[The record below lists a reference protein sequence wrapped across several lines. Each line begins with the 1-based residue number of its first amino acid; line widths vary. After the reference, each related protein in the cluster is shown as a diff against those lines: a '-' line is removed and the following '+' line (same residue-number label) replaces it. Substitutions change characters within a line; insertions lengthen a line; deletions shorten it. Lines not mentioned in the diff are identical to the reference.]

1 MNLLFFL
8 LILLSF
14 SHGGDV
20 ESIMKKDVFPML
32 SGKAKAGKEIFGY
45 VKVGGKGYVFYEDG
59 GKLKKEP
66 FGQIL
71 DIRRGKMY
79 IKGDKGIESVK
90 FKFARRSSG
99 KEQRQETL
107 SAPPPLKELLDSKPS
122 GGF

>member
-1 MNLLFFL
+1 MSLLLFL
-8 LILLSF
+8 LTLLSF
-14 SHGGDV
+14 SYGGDV
-20 ESIMKKDVFPML
+20 EDIMKKDVFPKL
-32 SGKAKAGKEIFGY
+32 SGKARVGREIFGY
-45 VKVGGKGYVFYEDG
+45 VKVGSRGYVFYEDG

-79 IKGDKGIESVK
+79 IRGDKGIESVE

-99 KEQRQETL
+99 KEQKQETL
-107 SAPPPLKELLDSKPS
+107 SAPPPLRELLDGKPS